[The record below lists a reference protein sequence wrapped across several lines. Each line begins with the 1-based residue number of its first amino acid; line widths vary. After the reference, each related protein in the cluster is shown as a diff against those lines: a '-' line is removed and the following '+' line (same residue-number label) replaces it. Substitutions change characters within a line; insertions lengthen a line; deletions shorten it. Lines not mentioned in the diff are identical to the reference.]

1 VAGAAGPEGEES
13 GPPAAP
19 LVALVHGT
27 MDRGSGMAFV
37 ARRLD
42 DRFRVL
48 RYDRRGYGRSLGL
61 PGPMTVAQ
69 HVADLAALVAGR
81 PVVVFGHSFGGNVA
95 LGLASRHPD
104 LVRAVVVYESP
115 MSWEP
120 WWPQGSAGSLAVQA
134 AAEGYDAGDTAET
147 FMRALV
153 GDRIWELTWQN
164 NVAVEWDKATMTPL
178 REVPVNGEG
187 WGLCNDGDRLIRSDG
202 SDRLIF
208 HDPET
213 FAETGS
219 IAVTRDGN
227 PVRSL
232 NELECV
238 DGQVWANIWT
248 SDAIVRIDPATGEV
262 NTVVDASE
270 LANAAGRNT
279 EKVLNGIAHIEG
291 DEFLIT
297 GKYWPKMFRVRIPS
311 N

>member
-1 VAGAAGPEGEES
+1 MGSMRNGVIWAA
-13 GPPAAP
+13 A
-19 LVALVHGT
+19 VI
-27 MDRGSGMAFV
+27 
-37 ARRLD
+37 
-42 DRFRVL
+42 
-48 RYDRRGYGRSLGL
+48 
-61 PGPMTVAQ
+61 
-69 HVADLAALVAGR
+69 ALVAGCSSGQPTAVTETSTTKG
-81 PVVVFGHSFGGNVA
+81 PVPTIKPEVLAEMPHDTSAWTQGLEFDGPTLYEGTGVA
-95 LGLASRHPD
+95 GQSQLRELDPETGAVL
-104 LVRAVVVYESP
+104 RAVPAPNNYY
-115 MSWEP
+115 
-120 WWPQGSAGSLAVQA
+120 G
-134 AAEGYDAGDTAET
+134 EGITV
-147 FMRALV
+147 V

-208 HDPET
+208 HDPKT

-219 IAVTRDGN
+219 IAVTRDGV
-227 PVRSL
+227 PVSSL

-248 SDAIVRIDPATGEV
+248 SNTIVRIDPATGEV
-262 NTVVDASE
+262 NTAVDAGE
-270 LANAAGRNT
+270 LAGAAGANAQ
-279 EKVLNGIAHIEG
+279 KVLNGIAHIDG

>member
-1 VAGAAGPEGEES
+1 MGSMRNGVIWVAA
-13 GPPAAP
+13 
-19 LVALVHGT
+19 VI
-27 MDRGSGMAFV
+27 
-37 ARRLD
+37 
-42 DRFRVL
+42 
-48 RYDRRGYGRSLGL
+48 
-61 PGPMTVAQ
+61 
-69 HVADLAALVAGR
+69 ALVAGCSSGQPAAVTETSTTKG
-81 PVVVFGHSFGGNVA
+81 PVPTIKPEVLAEMPHDTSAWTQGLEFDGPTLYEGTGVA
-95 LGLASRHPD
+95 GASQLRELDPETGAV
-104 LVRAVVVYESP
+104 LRAAPAPNNYY
-115 MSWEP
+115 
-120 WWPQGSAGSLAVQA
+120 G
-134 AAEGYDAGDTAET
+134 EGITV
-147 FMRALV
+147 V

-219 IAVTRDGN
+219 IAVTRDGV
-227 PVRSL
+227 PVSSL

-248 SDAIVRIDPATGEV
+248 TNTIVRIDPATGGV
-262 NTVVDASE
+262 NTVVDAGE
-270 LANAAGRNT
+270 LAGVAGANSQ
-279 EKVLNGIAHIEG
+279 KVLNGIAHIDG

-297 GKYWPKMFRVRIPS
+297 GKYWPKMFRVRMPS